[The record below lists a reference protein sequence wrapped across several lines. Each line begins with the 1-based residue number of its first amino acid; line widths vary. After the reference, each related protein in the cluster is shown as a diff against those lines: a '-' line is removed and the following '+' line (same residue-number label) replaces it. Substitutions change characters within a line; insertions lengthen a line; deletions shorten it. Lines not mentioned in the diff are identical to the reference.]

1 MMPDWLFGLLI
12 GSTLGFVACV
22 VVTCHIVGRM
32 QADLF
37 AALSQSPE
45 R

>member
-1 MMPDWLFGLLI
+1 MPDLLFGLILGFI
-12 GSTLGFVACV
+12 FGFVACV
-22 VVTCHIVGRM
+22 GVACYIVGRM

>member
-1 MMPDWLFGLLI
+1 MMPDLIFGLLL
-12 GSTLGFVACV
+12 GTVFGFVACV
-22 VVTCHIVGRM
+22 GVACVIVGRM